1 MQVLA
6 VNAGSS
12 SLKLRL
18 LGDDDELLAS
28 RELVAAAGR
37 ADPGQ
42 VREALDGMGGADA
55 IAHRVVHGGEP
66 AR

>member
-1 MQVLA
+1 MLT

-28 RELVAAAGR
+28 TELAASSR
-37 ADPGQ
+37 A
-42 VREALDGMGGADA
+42 A
-55 IAHRVVHGGEP
+55 
-66 AR
+66 